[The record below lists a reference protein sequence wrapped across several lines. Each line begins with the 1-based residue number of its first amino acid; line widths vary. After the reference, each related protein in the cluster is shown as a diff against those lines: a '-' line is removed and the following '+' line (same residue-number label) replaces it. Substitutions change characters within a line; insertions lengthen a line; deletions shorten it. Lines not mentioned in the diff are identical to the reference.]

1 MLHLPGESFVPDRDH
16 AMGERTSLPRLPVET
31 LIIDTR
37 YRTAAIGGPAGAD
50 A

>member
-1 MLHLPGESFVPDRDH
+1 MLHLPGESSVPDRTH
-16 AMGERTSLPRLPVET
+16 AMRERASLPRLPVET

-37 YRTAAIGGPAGAD
+37 YRTEAIGGPAGAD